1 MNYARADVLKIKRK
15 YEEKLLSFPNVL
27 GVGVGNKIIGN
38 VATDG
43 LCLKIYVRKK
53 LAKIKLQKAQLLP
66 KKLDGIETDVEEVGK
81 IGAL

>member
-1 MNYARADVLKIKRK
+1 MNYARADVVKIKRK

-53 LAKIKLQKAQLLP
+53 VAKAKLRKDQIIP
-66 KKLDGIETDVEEVGK
+66 EKLGGVETDVEEIGK